1 MTQFSGLWTTG
12 GAGDGASTYTRANL
26 TEFFKVLAACL
37 DEEGVAAAYLSAL
50 ACSANGANT
59 LRTAAGG
66 ALVDGKAYYNDAN
79 VDTNIPSAVGGGNT
93 RIDRIVLRADWT
105 AQTVR
110 ITRIAGTDAGSPTA
124 PAITQTPGTT
134 YDIKLCQV
142 LVDTSG
148 AVTVTDERV
157 FAQVGASN
165 GLADSIVSTAKLA
178 DAAVTA
184 SKLAAAV
191 AGSGLAGGAG
201 TALSVNVDGVGI
213 EISSD
218 TLQLKD
224 GGVTAAKIANRSR
237 KLVVPCSAGYN
248 TTDGAA
254 VIAQAYYG
262 ILCADNK
269 NVVCAAA
276 FEVPQDYSSAMT
288 VKAMLP
294 AASDV
299 GDGNVYTKLEIFK
312 ATTTMSQTAAW
323 STAFAAVAV
332 QGEAGNNDYNE
343 IMSTA
348 LTGVAAG
355 DKLMCVF
362 TRNGAHA
369 SDTLSTAI
377 GFMGFRVEYTADS

>member
-1 MTQFSGLWTTG
+1 MTQDSYWWTTG
-12 GAGDGASTYTRANL
+12 GAGDGSATFTRADL
-26 TEFFKVLAACL
+26 SEIAKILAACL
-37 DEEGVAAAYLSAL
+37 DDEGVAPAYLNAL
-50 ACSANGANT
+50 APSANGANT
-59 LRTAAGG
+59 VRVATGG
-66 ALVDGKAYYNDAN
+66 ALVDGKPYLNNAN

-93 RIDRIVLRADWT
+93 RIDRLVLRADWS

-110 ITRIAGTDAGSPTA
+110 ITRIAGTDAASPSA
-124 PAITQTPGTT
+124 PAITQTSSTT
-134 YDIKLCQV
+134 YDIKICQA
-142 LVDTSG
+142 LVTTG
-148 AVTVTDERV
+148 GVVTVTDERT

-165 GLADSIVSTAKLA
+165 GLADSIVTTAKLA
-178 DAAVTA
+178 SDSVTAAKIADAAIDD
-184 SKLAAAV
+184 AAQI
-191 AGSGLAGGAG
+191 
-201 TALSVNVDGVGI
+201 VDGTI
-213 EISSD
+213 
-218 TLQLKD
+218 
-224 GGVTAAKIANRSR
+224 TAAKIANRSR
-237 KLVVPCSAGYN
+237 KFVVPCSAGYN
-248 TTDGAA
+248 TTTSAA
-254 VIAQAYYG
+254 IIAQAWYG
-262 ILCADNK
+262 VLCADNN

-276 FEVPQDYSSAMT
+276 FEVPQDYVSGMT

-332 QGEAGNNDYNE
+332 QGEAGSDDYNE
-343 IMSTA
+343 IMSTS

-369 SDTLSTAI
+369 SDTLSSNI